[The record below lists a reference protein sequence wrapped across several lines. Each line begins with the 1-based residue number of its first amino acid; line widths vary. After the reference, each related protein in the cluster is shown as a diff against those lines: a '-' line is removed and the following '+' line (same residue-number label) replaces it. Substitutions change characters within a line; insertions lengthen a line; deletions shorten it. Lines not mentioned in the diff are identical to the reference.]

1 MGLMRDK
8 QPTQYRDFMD
18 QRRWHYELSRRHDGS
33 FGILGGGGYDV
44 EKWGVAYGWAYTV
57 PRKKLRIFGAPS
69 TKFSKPYQLPKQP
82 WGTEADND
90 FLSLEAVPDA
100 DGKKADLS
108 GETLATG
115 ASIPFLR
122 KFHGPETVSDE
133 LIRYYIHHQDYVIRQ
148 IAAAKVLGV
157 NRGYIGWRAPGGT
170 ARPELMMEFLQSKSP
185 RIRRAMFSAIDSA
198 IVKEK
203 MTDLLTDEVIDLA
216 VKAVSDPEESWWVK
230 DACLH
235 VIGRAPADKVV
246 PHLDLLLSYLDHSE
260 WWLQNAAMNALTPL
274 AADERTYRKV
284 LPPIGE
290 LIRTNQRSALTL
302 GLLHPIREKI
312 RSASPEVQKLAVET
326 LKESYT
332 GYAGV
337 KTAPGGQDIST
348 TLDSHLEYI
357 AGSLADVPGGLDVLY
372 RIARQRYPDEILPY
386 KEFFLAADPSQFG
399 PELKKAITPIIND
412 ELIPEFVGRNR
423 KRLGPLAALE
433 VQSIVC
439 GGRRDPMDQLVGLHE
454 RAGKTDY
461 DWRMFL
467 NLHES
472 EWDYHTFDPIP
483 SEQVPFDQLTCRYRQ
498 VTLPKGMETWFST
511 DFDATAAGWKTGRS
525 PFGNYMGKIPDGP
538 FSKCSEKCVGP
549 VCYGATPIHTLWDK
563 EVLLIRGTFDVPP
576 LKEGHRYRMRVNH
589 AVHVGNGNGYGIW
602 INGKPFIEHDKTINR
617 GGGEQPYGAFV
628 TKEWVDELNKGKA
641 TIALKSFIRYNDKR
655 DAKPTERI
663 PQGRISLILEEQK
676 LPPTGD
682 DLVRKSAKVV
692 PMLSAEWQQVQWAES
707 NEERENAPMFRWDGE
722 FVANPGVMD
731 AWKQIGETP
740 TIDEFDPEK
749 PRKPRNPAFGD
760 ITLQNGGTTDDPI
773 RIWSGDRLMDL
784 DRYQALRMTPKTI
797 NGTDYLFVERGDF
810 SNRHKEGW
818 TSPLLVF
825 ERK

>member
-1 MGLMRDK
+1 MG
-8 QPTQYRDFMD
+8 
-18 QRRWHYELSRRHDGS
+18 RRLR
-33 FGILGGGGYDV
+33 LGLHRAAQ
-44 EKWGVAYGWAYTV
+44 E
-57 PRKKLRIFGAPS
+57 LRIFGAPP

-82 WGTEADND
+82 WSTEADND

-274 AADERTYRKV
+274 AADKRTYRKV

-302 GLLHPIREKI
+302 GLPIREKI

-337 KTAPGGQDIST
+337 KTAPGGQDISS

-412 ELIPEFVGRNR
+412 ELIPSLSEETASAWVRWPPSR
-423 KRLGPLAALE
+423 CRTSCAE
-433 VQSIVC
+433 D
-439 GGRRDPMDQLVGLHE
+439 GGIRWINSLDSTNDGT
-454 RAGKTDY
+454 TDY

-525 PFGNYMGKIPDGP
+525 P
-538 FSKCSEKCVGP
+538 SATTWEK
-549 VCYGATPIHTLWDK
+549 
-563 EVLLIRGTFDVPP
+563 
-576 LKEGHRYRMRVNH
+576 
-589 AVHVGNGNGYGIW
+589 
-602 INGKPFIEHDKTINR
+602 
-617 GGGEQPYGAFV
+617 
-628 TKEWVDELNKGKA
+628 
-641 TIALKSFIRYNDKR
+641 S
-655 DAKPTERI
+655 PTDRS
-663 PQGRISLILEEQK
+663 P
-676 LPPTGD
+676 
-682 DLVRKSAKVV
+682 SARR
-692 PMLSAEWQQVQWAES
+692 SA
-707 NEERENAPMFRWDGE
+707 
-722 FVANPGVMD
+722 
-731 AWKQIGETP
+731 
-740 TIDEFDPEK
+740 
-749 PRKPRNPAFGD
+749 
-760 ITLQNGGTTDDPI
+760 
-773 RIWSGDRLMDL
+773 
-784 DRYQALRMTPKTI
+784 
-797 NGTDYLFVERGDF
+797 
-810 SNRHKEGW
+810 
-818 TSPLLVF
+818 
-825 ERK
+825 